1 MTTSTTATSWKQI
14 EAIEFSFDRT
24 CHPTYKRLI
33 PFLNEGLRD
42 AIEGDELDSLFSD
55 DTWTDFTA
63 VRPHNVDAVQYLFS
77 LIVDR
82 IVNTVCRYD
91 DTTRRNTKPHRIRG
105 LLLQCTLSYK
115 NPDTGSRNPL
125 CSVDDLRDLFK
136 ATCKANKSYA
146 YVELST

>member
-1 MTTSTTATSWKQI
+1 MILTMTTSTTATLWKQI
-14 EAIEFSFDRT
+14 EAIEFSFDST

-42 AIEGDELDSLFSD
+42 AIEGNELDLLFSD
-55 DTWTDFTA
+55 DTWTDFTT

-82 IVNTVCRYD
+82 IVDTVCRYD
-91 DTTRRNTKPHRIRG
+91 TTTRCNTKPHRIRG

-125 CSVDDLRDLFK
+125 CSVDDLRELFK

-146 YVELST
+146 